1 MLAEQSRAG
10 GAQREL
16 VLIGVGGQT
25 FAIDIMA
32 LREIRGWTPTTMLP
46 GAPAYVRGV
55 VNLRGLPLP
64 IIDLGLRLGF
74 PPAEPDSRSAVAV
87 VQITDRTV
95 GLLVESVSEIISI
108 DAASVQPPPDLEGMS
123 SSAVSG
129 LLAMAD
135 GMVGV
140 LDISRLIDVIHDLPP
155 HDLTTLDEAA
165 G

>member
-1 MLAEQSRAG
+1 MLAEQTRAG
-10 GAQREL
+10 VAQREL
-16 VLIGVGGQT
+16 VLVGVGGQT

-64 IIDLGLRLGF
+64 IVDLGLRLGF
-74 PPAEPDSRSAVAV
+74 PATEADSRSAVAV
-87 VQITDRTV
+87 VQIAERTI
-95 GLLVESVSEIISI
+95 GLLVESVSEIISVE
-108 DAASVQPPPDLEGMS
+108 AAAIQPPPDLEGMS

-140 LDISRLIDVIHDLPP
+140 LEIARLIDVIRDLPP
-155 HDLTTLDEAA
+155 LDEAEV
-165 G
+165 

>member
-1 MLAEQSRAG
+1 MLAGQTRTG

-32 LREIRGWTPTTMLP
+32 LREIRGWTPTTLLP

-87 VQITDRTV
+87 VQIAERTV

-108 DAASVQPPPDLEGMS
+108 EAASIQPPPDLEGMS

-140 LDISRLIDVIHDLPP
+140 LETARLIDVVRDLPS
-155 HDLTTLDEAA
+155 LDETDT
-165 G
+165 